1 MKKHILLVMAL
12 FGVLTVGSCNDDEPV
27 VSPIPGEDEEV
38 VIPAPEPINPV
49 LVQTL
54 YFDFGSVG
62 GGTRG
67 SQTESPDEN
76 GHYWNNIYNNDGIY
90 AAVNSV
96 FEDFV
101 NSEGTSV
108 GYKLTLNTRFSTNG
122 GSGGGGL
129 LTPDAE
135 LLKDFAVSTATE
147 DYFYIE
153 SGENGNNFTISGLDK
168 EKAYKFYAFGSR
180 SATEKRV
187 AYYTMSG
194 LNSYQGELQIA
205 GTNLGG
211 EGVNQ
216 NIANICES
224 GLVYPDEEGTL
235 TFAVS
240 RSTGAYMAI
249 NALKLEEYTDVKRPQ
264 TFTSLTITGS
274 AVEEG
279 EVPMHMISPT
289 DKVSNK
295 FEAFLSLQSGKFS
308 FKGVTSEGV
317 STDIGK
323 GHEPGVVAMNS
334 YGISAEVTG
343 PVYIVVDMSK
353 KSYTITPVEEW
364 SIVGSVTEGGWNAGT
379 GVPLA
384 YQGKGVWGGRVKLTG
399 LGTASDRARF
409 NFIMNKSWDYTMK
422 RISDTSNE
430 VAFSNSGYSTSD
442 INLNHGTYNITL
454 DLRRFAFYIDCGEE
468 GIDPFKISVMGSSV
482 ANGQGADSNHGYA
495 YMFGEL
501 QDERFKNQETR
512 LPWYTSGISIGG
524 NSTLNLLARYNDL
537 LYDCGKYVIF
547 GLSLGN
553 EGIHGAADQQ
563 AIYNQFKDNMQTLIS
578 KAREDGK
585 YPVMMNN
592 YTRGDFEE
600 SDYRYVKQ
608 MNLLIHEWDLPSV
621 NMLGAI
627 DNGSGK
633 WADGYQNGTDLYHP
647 NTEGHREFLYA
658 MVPSLFDAIEAGKT
672 LPARVSGTSYTL
684 AGKVLEFTPEETVH
698 PFTISFK
705 VKGATD
711 GTIATFTNGG
721 NTMGTLKIQ
730 EGKVVYNSPSQGKI
744 VGGNVTDNQWHVVSL
759 THYYAQG
766 RTLLYTDKSLA
777 GELNEKLTVGKFII
791 GDNSSTE
798 GREYSELF
806 FYRSAMNEEEIN
818 KLCDG
823 SMLKSSLEIYAPLD
837 GSKSTI
843 ENLAQSMNTVVVKSE

>member
-1 MKKHILLVMAL
+1 
-12 FGVLTVGSCNDDEPV
+12 
-27 VSPIPGEDEEV
+27 
-38 VIPAPEPINPV
+38 
-49 LVQTL
+49 
-54 YFDFGSVG
+54 
-62 GGTRG
+62 
-67 SQTESPDEN
+67 
-76 GHYWNNIYNNDGIY
+76 
-90 AAVNSV
+90 
-96 FEDFV
+96 
-101 NSEGTSV
+101 
-108 GYKLTLNTRFSTNG
+108 
-122 GSGGGGL
+122 
-129 LTPDAE
+129 
-135 LLKDFAVSTATE
+135 
-147 DYFYIE
+147 
-153 SGENGNNFTISGLDK
+153 
-168 EKAYKFYAFGSR
+168 
-180 SATEKRV
+180 
-187 AYYTMSG
+187 
-194 LNSYQGELQIA
+194 
-205 GTNLGG
+205 
-211 EGVNQ
+211 
-216 NIANICES
+216 
-224 GLVYPDEEGTL
+224 
-235 TFAVS
+235 
-240 RSTGAYMAI
+240 
-249 NALKLEEYTDVKRPQ
+249 
-264 TFTSLTITGS
+264 
-274 AVEEG
+274 
-279 EVPMHMISPT
+279 
-289 DKVSNK
+289 
-295 FEAFLSLQSGKFS
+295 
-308 FKGVTSEGV
+308 
-317 STDIGK
+317 
-323 GHEPGVVAMNS
+323 
-334 YGISAEVTG
+334 
-343 PVYIVVDMSK
+343 MSK

-364 SIVGSVTEGGWNAGT
+364 SIVGSVTEGGWNAGA

-422 RISDTSNE
+422 RISDTPNE
-430 VAFSNSGYSTSD
+430 VAFSNSGYSSSD

-563 AIYNQFKDNMQTLIS
+563 AIYNQFKSNMQTLIS

-777 GELNEKLTVGKFII
+777 GELNERLTVGKFII

>member
-1 MKKHILLVMAL
+1 M
-12 FGVLTVGSCNDDEPV
+12 
-27 VSPIPGEDEEV
+27 
-38 VIPAPEPINPV
+38 
-49 LVQTL
+49 
-54 YFDFGSVG
+54 
-62 GGTRG
+62 
-67 SQTESPDEN
+67 
-76 GHYWNNIYNNDGIY
+76 
-90 AAVNSV
+90 
-96 FEDFV
+96 
-101 NSEGTSV
+101 
-108 GYKLTLNTRFSTNG
+108 
-122 GSGGGGL
+122 
-129 LTPDAE
+129 
-135 LLKDFAVSTATE
+135 
-147 DYFYIE
+147 
-153 SGENGNNFTISGLDK
+153 
-168 EKAYKFYAFGSR
+168 
-180 SATEKRV
+180 
-187 AYYTMSG
+187 
-194 LNSYQGELQIA
+194 
-205 GTNLGG
+205 
-211 EGVNQ
+211 
-216 NIANICES
+216 
-224 GLVYPDEEGTL
+224 
-235 TFAVS
+235 
-240 RSTGAYMAI
+240 
-249 NALKLEEYTDVKRPQ
+249 
-264 TFTSLTITGS
+264 
-274 AVEEG
+274 
-279 EVPMHMISPT
+279 
-289 DKVSNK
+289 
-295 FEAFLSLQSGKFS
+295 
-308 FKGVTSEGV
+308 
-317 STDIGK
+317 
-323 GHEPGVVAMNS
+323 
-334 YGISAEVTG
+334 
-343 PVYIVVDMSK
+343 
-353 KSYTITPVEEW
+353 
-364 SIVGSVTEGGWNAGT
+364 
-379 GVPLA
+379 
-384 YQGKGVWGGRVKLTG
+384 
-399 LGTASDRARF
+399 
-409 NFIMNKSWDYTMK
+409 
-422 RISDTSNE
+422 
-430 VAFSNSGYSTSD
+430 AFSNSGYSSSD

-744 VGGNVTDNQWHVVSL
+744 VGGDVTDNQWHVVSL

-766 RTLLYTDKSLA
+766 RTLLYTDKSL